1 MMGAAAMPECHAE
14 LEDKLARAQ
23 RELSEARAQLA
34 ATDEVLRVI
43 ASSTGE
49 LEPVFE
55 TILAN
60 ATRICEAKFGTLYL
74 REANAF
80 RLAAMHNPP
89 PALAEARQREP
100 LVQPPP
106 DTALGRLA
114 ATKQA
119 VHIADVRTLNAYVQR
134 IPHVVATVELGG
146 YRTMLLVP
154 MLKDNEL
161 IGALAIYRQEVRPF
175 TDKQIEL
182 VTSFAHQAV
191 IAIENV
197 RLLNELRESLLQQQT
212 ANPPGR
218 RTRSNDDR
226 RSGPLPEGADT
237 ESAERYALALA
248 SINEGIYDW
257 NIVTD
262 EVYFSPAL
270 RAMVGLSVDE
280 QLTSK
285 NWFDRTH
292 PDDRL
297 RYRRALIAHF
307 KGETRR
313 FECEYRYQMP
323 DGTWR
328 WARHH
333 GIALRGA
340 DGRAYRMV
348 GATGDITETKQR
360 ERELQTAKAEA
371 AAARDDVERTHEVLQ
386 TVLDNMTDGVM
397 LLDKNFRW
405 KFVNH
410 QVIDIHRL
418 PPEVAF
424 PGASNYDV
432 LRFQAERGDF
442 GPVDDVDRAVQDR
455 ASAILK
461 PGGNRYE
468 RRTASGRYV
477 EFLFKPLDDG
487 GRLQILRDITELKD
501 REEAL
506 AAAKRVA
513 EAARDAAEE
522 ARAQTAVARAEV
534 ERASQHKSQFLA
546 SMSHELRTPLNAII
560 GLTEMMTEH
569 APHFGTEKSLEP
581 LRRVL
586 KSGRHLLNLI
596 NEILDLSKIEL
607 NIERVAIAP
616 IVDEVAAT
624 SRPLAERNG
633 NRLVIDCTADIGTI
647 RADPLRLRQVLL
659 NLLSNACKFTKD
671 GEVALRARKLVDG
684 REWIEF
690 AVADNGIGM
699 TVEQQANLFEAF
711 TQADASTAQ
720 RFGGTGLGLAITRK
734 LARIMGGDVTVTSE
748 SGKGSVFA
756 VRLPGG
762 AGDVS

>member
-1 MMGAAAMPECHAE
+1 MTQVADAHVEDE
-14 LEDKLARAQ
+14 LVRAQ
-23 RELSEARAQLA
+23 RELAQMQRELARSQRELAEASERQA
-34 ATDEVLRVI
+34 ATSEILRVI
-43 ASSTGE
+43 SSSPTE
-49 LEPVFE
+49 LQPVLDALVESTSRLCGADDVSIFRLE
-55 TILAN
+55 GNGLPVVARSGPLRAPVGYAGAPGTVSGRCVLERRAVHVADLQAETEAFPEGSAIARERGHHTILAVP
-60 ATRICEAKFGTLYL
+60 LL
-74 REANAF
+74 REGTPLGAIVL
-80 RLAAMHNPP
+80 RR
-89 PALAEARQREP
+89 AR
-100 LVQPPP
+100 
-106 DTALGRLA
+106 
-114 ATKQA
+114 
-119 VHIADVRTLNAYVQR
+119 
-134 IPHVVATVELGG
+134 VEL
-146 YRTMLLVP
+146 
-154 MLKDNEL
+154 
-161 IGALAIYRQEVRPF
+161 F
-175 TDKQIEL
+175 SDKQVEL
-182 VTSFAHQAV
+182 VTNFANQAV
-191 IAIENV
+191 IAIENT
-197 RLLNELRESLLQQQT
+197 RLLNELRESLQQQT
-212 ANPPGR
+212 ADPPGR
-218 RTRSNDDR
+218 WTRSNDDR
-226 RSGPLPEGADT
+226 RPGPLPEGADS

-270 RAMVGLSVDE
+270 RAMVGLSADE

-371 AAARDDVERTHEVLQ
+371 AAARNDVERTHEVLQ

-432 LRFQAERGDF
+432 LRFQVERGDF
-442 GPVDDVDRAVQDR
+442 GPVDDVHRAVQDR

-569 APHFGTEKSLEP
+569 APRFGTEKALEP

-659 NLLSNACKFTKD
+659 NLLSNACKFTKG
-671 GEVALRARKLVDG
+671 GEVALRARKLVFDG
-684 REWIEF
+684 REWIDF
-690 AVADNGIGM
+690 AVADSGIGM
-699 TVEQQANLFEAF
+699 TAEQQAKLFEAF

-720 RFGGTGLGLAITRK
+720 RFGGIGLGLAITRK
-734 LARIMGGDVTVTSE
+734 LARMMGGDVTVTSE
-748 SGKGSVFA
+748 PSKGSVFA
-756 VRLPGG
+756 VRLPVG
-762 AGDVS
+762 ADTH